1 MKVVQFAQFPVLIN
15 ELDDP
20 AGDPGPRVSGL
31 LALLGLVSLPP
42 AEVVLP
48 GVDHDGA
55 AFHVPGPAVPE
66 ADHGVVDVDEGDGEV
81 GVGEDVAQVTSVSGG
96 GAGTGVLLLLWV
108 EMSPRCLTVVPSVS
122 GLVNMEPVLP
132 GAQSLYLPPEEDS
145 EGSLLQDQ
153 GASDVEISRGRQE
166 LNN

>member
-1 MKVVQFAQFPVLIN
+1 MSILCKNKKEKTLNPFCFQQEPFQFEMNLTNLLFIFLRDICKMHSRTSTCYYCRAEKMKVVQFAQFPVLIN

-81 GVGEDVAQVTSVSGG
+81 GVGQDVAQVTGVSHGG
-96 GAGTGVLLLLWV
+96 VGTRVIILK
-108 EMSPRCLTVVPSVS
+108 
-122 GLVNMEPVLP
+122 
-132 GAQSLYLPPEEDS
+132 
-145 EGSLLQDQ
+145 
-153 GASDVEISRGRQE
+153 
-166 LNN
+166 